1 MTVRSLTLSAL
12 LILGGAV
19 GPLQAQETST
29 PSPQAAKSEIDVNKL
44 PLDLSRLQKK
54 LQAAVSREEQLGPNR
69 IRYNIDVLGTA
80 PRVRLIAPGDDLRDA
95 PTPYG
100 APTHREM
107 MNYATPQ
114 EFRAPTMDFNSLMR
128 WIQSKVGSK
137 S

>member
-1 MTVRSLTLSAL
+1 MTARSLALSAL
-12 LILGGAV
+12 LLGGVAA
-19 GPLQAQETST
+19 PLQAQQAAT
-29 PSPQAAKSEIDVNKL
+29 PPPQAAQSEIDVNKL
-44 PLDLSRLQKK
+44 PLDLNKLQKK
-54 LQAAVSREEQLGPNR
+54 LQAAVRREEQLGPSR
-69 IRYNIDVLGTA
+69 IRYSIDVLGTA
-80 PRVRLIAPGDDLRDA
+80 PRLRLIVPGDDLRDA

-128 WIQSKVGSK
+128 WIQSKVGTK